1 MEILT
6 WIILTALIFFG
17 LGLFLGGYINSL
29 RNKSKISALETEK
42 FHLSDSV
49 SELESQ
55 LIGKDTLLQQ
65 SEQERHQLQ
74 LNLVRKEGEIKSL
87 GEKIETGKLELEKLE
102 KRFQLEFENL
112 ATKLLERTSDKFTL
126 KNKEN
131 IESILNPLNEKI
143 KTFEQK
149 VDQTHKENIA
159 THSALKQQIF
169 GLEKLNQQLSQ
180 EALNLTKAL
189 KGDNKAQG
197 NWGEFVLKRVLEKS
211 NLEEGREYFIQQS
224 HIGEAGNR
232 LMPDV
237 VIQLPENKKM
247 VIDSKVSLTAYERYS
262 NTEDKDEQRKYLKEH
277 ITSLKFHVESLHKK
291 KYDELYKIESPDF
304 VLMFIPIEPALYVAQ
319 NEDNS
324 FFYTAF
330 EKNIL
335 LVSPTT
341 LLSVLRTIDTLWKN
355 EKQQQHAVEIAQ
367 HAGSLYHKF
376 KILLDDLET
385 VGNRLNSTSTAYE
398 SAMKK
403 LTGNQNLIK
412 DIDRLEK
419 LGVSPKSRIE
429 NKWLKK
435 ADIDASETSASGY

>member
-1 MEILT
+1 MDWIL
-6 WIILTALIFFG
+6 G
-17 LGLFLGGYINSL
+17 LGITAGIAFIVGGYIQKLRQQTQVGSLQSENSHL
-29 RNKSKISALETEK
+29 SERLNTYEAQLETRGNQLQESEQIREQLKMDLIRREEEQKTLIEK
-42 FHLSDSV
+42 
-49 SELESQ
+49 LESN
-55 LIGKDTLLQQ
+55 KT
-65 SEQERHQLQ
+65 
-74 LNLVRKEGEIKSL
+74 
-87 GEKIETGKLELEKLE
+87 ELEKLE
-102 KRFQLEFENL
+102 KRFQTEFENL
-112 ATKLLERTSDKFTL
+112 ANKLLETTSDKFTL

-131 IESILNPLNEKI
+131 IESILKPLNEKI
-143 KTFEQK
+143 KTFEEK

-159 THSALKQQIF
+159 YHSSLKEQIF
-169 GLEKLNQQLSQ
+169 GLKELNQTMTQ
-180 EALNLTKAL
+180 EAANLTKAL
-189 KGDNKAQG
+189 KGDSKAQG

-211 NLEEGREYFIQQS
+211 NLEEGREFFIQQS
-224 HIGEAGNR
+224 TVAGDGSR

-237 VIQLPENKKM
+237 VVQLPDNKKM

-262 NTEDKDEQRKYLKEH
+262 SSEDKEEQRKLLKEH
-277 ITSLKFHVESLHKK
+277 INSLKLHIESLHKK
-291 KYDELYKIESPDF
+291 KYDELYRIESPDF
-304 VLMFIPIEPALYVAQ
+304 VLMFIPIEPALYLAQ

-324 FFYTAF
+324 FFYSAF

-355 EKQQQHAVEIAQ
+355 EKQQQNAVEIAQ
-367 HAGSLYHKF
+367 HAASLYHKF

-385 VGNRLNSTSTAYE
+385 VGNRLNSTSQAYE

-435 ADIDASETSASGY
+435 AQADETKLEG

>member
-1 MEILT
+1 ME
-6 WIILTALIFFG
+6 WIIGLMVTAVIAFIAGSFIQKLQHQTRVSTLESENGHLSERLTTSEDL
-17 LGLFLGGYINSL
+17 LKTKENQL
-29 RNKSKISALETEK
+29 RESEQIRETLKLDLVRREQEQKTLTEK
-42 FHLSDSV
+42 
-49 SELESQ
+49 LES
-55 LIGKDTLLQQ
+55 
-65 SEQERHQLQ
+65 
-74 LNLVRKEGEIKSL
+74 NKE
-87 GEKIETGKLELEKLE
+87 ELEKLE
-102 KRFQLEFENL
+102 KRFQTEFENL
-112 ATKLLERTSDKFTL
+112 ANKLLENTSNKFTL

-131 IESILNPLNEKI
+131 IESILKPLNEKI
-143 KTFEQK
+143 KTFEEK

-159 THSALKQQIF
+159 YHSSLKEQIF
-169 GLEKLNQQLSQ
+169 GLKELNQTMTQ
-180 EALNLTKAL
+180 EAANLTKAL

-211 NLEEGREYFIQQS
+211 NLEEGREFFIQQS
-224 HIGEAGNR
+224 TVAEDGSR

-262 NTEDKDEQRKYLKEH
+262 SSEDKEEQRKLLKEH
-277 ITSLKFHVESLHKK
+277 INSLKFHIESLHKK
-291 KYDELYKIESPDF
+291 KYDELYRIESPDF
-304 VLMFIPIEPALYVAQ
+304 VLMFIPIEPALYLAQ

-324 FFYTAF
+324 FFYSAF

-355 EKQQQHAVEIAQ
+355 EKQQQNAVEIAQ
-367 HAGSLYHKF
+367 HAASLYHKF

-385 VGNRLNSTSTAYE
+385 VGNRLNSTSQAYE

-435 ADIDASETSASGY
+435 AQANEANLEG